1 MSFDPMAQEQHRK
14 DREEALKTIKEL
26 LPKLLVALYQRQ
38 AGAAVPLDPEL
49 IRLYEAAQ
57 YVMKALERGE
67 IQS

>member
-26 LPKLLVALYQRQ
+26 LPKLLVALYKRQ
-38 AGAAVPLDPEL
+38 AGAVPLDPEL

-57 YVMKALERGE
+57 FVTKAIERGE
-67 IQS
+67 IQL